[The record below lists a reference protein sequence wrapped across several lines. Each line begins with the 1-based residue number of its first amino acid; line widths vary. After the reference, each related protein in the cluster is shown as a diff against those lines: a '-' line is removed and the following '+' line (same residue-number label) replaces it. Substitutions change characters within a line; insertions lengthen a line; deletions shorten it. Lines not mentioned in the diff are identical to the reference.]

1 MEQWEAEGK
10 QEAHRLRQIEKFKQ
24 GKLGPESL
32 PASDGGVTSEVSNL
46 NVDG

>member
-24 GKLGPESL
+24 GQLGHL
-32 PASDGGVTSEVSNL
+32 PDGGVNSKL

>member
-32 PASDGGVTSEVSNL
+32 PDGRVTLGISNL
-46 NVDG
+46 DVGG